1 MQRFVLGAIGCLAI
15 GALLLTAACTTK
27 NNNTLNNAAQQLNPN
42 GATVIVPTRV
52 PSNTPIPPSQR
63 TGAVLASP
71 AAIAATG
78 AQHLTEIATDDKYSQ
93 TSFTVKAG
101 QPIELTLNNNGQAI
115 HNWHLL
121 NVKDVDGKDIA
132 TPLVEAGQ
140 SATIDFT
147 INTPGKYDFHCD
159 VHPTEMTGT
168 LTVQ

>member
-1 MQRFVLGAIGCLAI
+1 MVRRFLALGLGGAAI
-15 GALLLTAACTTK
+15 GALLLTAACGS
-27 NNNTLNNAAQQLNPN
+27 NNNKKTANLNPN

-52 PSNTPIPPSQR
+52 PSVTPIPSAQAIGTVAVSPS
-63 TGAVLASP
+63 ALAAS
-71 AAIAATG
+71 G
-78 AQHLTEIATDDKYSQ
+78 AQHLTEVTTDNKYSQ
-93 TSFTVKAG
+93 TSFTVKTG
-101 QPIELTLNNNGQAI
+101 QPVELTLTNNGQAI

-121 NVKDVDGKDIA
+121 NVKDADGKDIL
-132 TPLVEAGQ
+132 TPLVDAGK